1 MYEIVLFD
9 LDGTLTDPKVGITLS
24 VQYALEKMGIL
35 EEDPDTLTTF
45 IGPPLLSSFK
55 ELYHMN
61 DEEAIQAIGY
71 YRERFSTTG
80 LYENKVYLGI
90 KELLA
95 NLKNQGKKL
104 IVATSKPTE
113 FSTQI
118 LEHFNLKQ
126 FFTSIV
132 GSNLDGSRTEK
143 GDVIEFALAGENIP
157 DLSKVVMIGDRK
169 YDVIGAKKNNIDV
182 IAVTYGYGSYQE
194 LVDVDPSYIVSS
206 VDELAA
212 LLGCKDLSSK
222 V

>member
-24 VQYALEKMGIL
+24 VQYALSKMGIQ
-35 EEDPDTLTTF
+35 EEDPDTLTPF
-45 IGPPLLSSFK
+45 IGPPLLGSFK
-55 ELYHMN
+55 ERYHMN
-61 DEEAIQAIGY
+61 DEEAIQAIWY

-90 KELLA
+90 RELLA
-95 NLKNQGKKL
+95 TLKKQGRKL

-113 FSTQI
+113 FSIQI
-118 LEHFNLKQ
+118 LEHFDLKQ

-143 GDVIEFALAGENIP
+143 GDVIEFALAGENIS
-157 DLSKVVMIGDRK
+157 DFSKVVMIGDRK
-169 YDVIGAKKNNIDV
+169 YDIIGAKNNNIDV
-182 IAVTYGYGSYQE
+182 IAVAYGYGSFQE
-194 LVDVDPSYIVSS
+194 LVDADPNYIVSS
-206 VDELAA
+206 VGELASR
-212 LLGCKDLSSK
+212 LGCKDLSSK